1 MTNQPIPDPEKVKRT
16 VTKLRGV
23 CRQFDTLNITLDELI
38 SQVEAEI
45 RQSPLTAHRLGNIS
59 QKERV

>member
-1 MTNQPIPDPEKVKRT
+1 MTNLPVPNPQKVELT

-38 SQVEAEI
+38 AQVEAEI
-45 RQSPLTAHRLGNIS
+45 RKSPLTAHRLGNIS
-59 QKERV
+59 QRERV